1 MKVGKGRRY
10 FFLDFLEFEDFFRE
24 ERLAKRGSFVFIE
37 RFVGTWLGVVIY
49 RIWELIIER
58 KEKAEE
64 RKVFKF
70 FIGKLEGGVSWGLE
84 SLWDVG

>member
-1 MKVGKGRRY
+1 M
-10 FFLDFLEFEDFFRE
+10 FT
-24 ERLAKRGSFVFIE
+24 ERP
-37 RFVGTWLGVVIY
+37 VGTWLGAVTH

-64 RKVFKF
+64 RKAPKF
-70 FIGKLEGGVSWGLE
+70 PTGKLEGGASWGLE